1 MHTFSLVAGLL
12 ALFLCPALATA
23 SPVQEITLVSA
34 GMPLPLGLLV
44 LAGLGLFLFSHHH
57 PTVTPSEAVQRLL
70 VGNQR
75 FISGAS
81 VSPRSDKAT
90 IEKLAQEGQNPF
102 VAVLACADSRVPVE
116 NIFDMGFGDIF
127 TIRVAGNVIGPDQLG
142 SLEYAVDHLGVP
154 LIVILGHTNC
164 GAINGAIA
172 ASNAKEDTER
182 KHVSSLLQKM
192 VPMVEQLKES
202 NPDISKEELGHRCV
216 NKNIWNN
223 IKELLEH
230 SQHLREMVAEGKI
243 NIHGAIYNI
252 FDGKVHMLGQ
262 HREQEKIVASQAA

>member
-1 MHTFSLVAGLL
+1 MGTFKITLFVGLFAVLLSPVLAVAAPSQEMTMIAGGAPL
-12 ALFLCPALATA
+12 ALGLFL
-23 SPVQEITLVSA
+23 
-34 GMPLPLGLLV
+34 
-44 LAGLGLFLFSHHH
+44 LAGLSLLLFSHHH
-57 PTVTPSEAVQRLL
+57 ASVTPSEAVERLII
-70 VGNQR
+70 GNQR
-75 FISGAS
+75 FMSGES
-81 VSPRSDKAT
+81 ESPRSDKAT
-90 IEKLAQEGQNPF
+90 IEKLAEEGQDPF

-154 LIVILGHTNC
+154 LILILGHTNC

-172 ASNAKEDTER
+172 ASDAQKYDEKHHVNALIK
-182 KHVSSLLQKM
+182 KI
-192 VPMVEQLKES
+192 VPMVDELKEN
-202 NPDISKEELGHRCV
+202 NPGLSKEELGHRCV

-230 SQHLREMVAEGKI
+230 SEHLREMVAQGEL

-252 FDGKVHMLGQ
+252 FDGKVHMLGK
-262 HREQEKIVASQAA
+262 HREQDKLVNG